1 MRATIPAVPAAS
13 ALHGAAP
20 SRGRVALL
28 GLAVALVLADS
39 SVVTLALPEIL
50 REFRVDVSEV
60 AWVLTAY
67 NLVLALTAVPAAW
80 LARRVGAGRV
90 AAAGA
95 LIFAGASL
103 ACALATSLDPLVTA
117 RAIQAV
123 GGAAVVCAALELL
136 ARETGSDARAAG
148 VWAAGGVAGAA
159 LGPAIG
165 GILTQAVSWEAIF
178 AVQVPLALA
187 VLLAL
192 PGRLGAPAR
201 APAPAGRPRPA
212 PNLALLLLSA
222 ALTAALFLLV
232 ILMIEGWL
240 MEPAAAGFA
249 VTVMPLAALAGGW
262 ASRRLGSHAVRAAT
276 GTILIGGGLA
286 GLGLMAGATWTW
298 TILPQILIG
307 LGLGLTISALTDAA
321 LHGRSHQVVHG
332 GWTIA
337 SRHAGVVLG
346 LLLLT
351 PIFTADLK
359 RNTRDA
365 ELAGTA
371 LLLDADL
378 APDHKLDLAQ
388 ALAKRLRASGGRL
401 PTLEPVFAANPAK
414 DSEAAAQAKLQGD
427 LQGQIERAATDA
439 FSRSFL
445 AAAFLGLLALIPIGL
460 GRREVEL

>member
-1 MRATIPAVPAAS
+1 
-13 ALHGAAP
+13 
-20 SRGRVALL
+20 
-28 GLAVALVLADS
+28 
-39 SVVTLALPEIL
+39 
-50 REFRVDVSEV
+50 
-60 AWVLTAY
+60 
-67 NLVLALTAVPAAW
+67 
-80 LARRVGAGRV
+80 
-90 AAAGA
+90 
-95 LIFAGASL
+95 
-103 ACALATSLDPLVTA
+103 
-117 RAIQAV
+117 
-123 GGAAVVCAALELL
+123 
-136 ARETGSDARAAG
+136 
-148 VWAAGGVAGAA
+148 
-159 LGPAIG
+159 
-165 GILTQAVSWEAIF
+165 
-178 AVQVPLALA
+178 
-187 VLLAL
+187 
-192 PGRLGAPAR
+192 
-201 APAPAGRPRPA
+201 
-212 PNLALLLLSA
+212 
-222 ALTAALFLLV
+222 
-232 ILMIEGWL
+232 
-240 MEPAAAGFA
+240 
-249 VTVMPLAALAGGW
+249 
-262 ASRRLGSHAVRAAT
+262 
-276 GTILIGGGLA
+276 
-286 GLGLMAGATWTW
+286 MAGATWTW

-445 AAAFLGLLALIPIGL
+445 AAAILGLLALIPIAAQGNSSQFWGAPLETTLVALASAGPCNTGGRGLANHGSHPLCERLPSGALARDAL
-460 GRREVEL
+460 GRVRG